1 MLALN
6 KGMPIE
12 SLSRM
17 LGHIN
22 ITTTQ
27 IYAKITLQKLEED
40 MDRLAERLNI

>member
-1 MLALN
+1 MALN

-17 LGHIN
+17 LGHTN

-27 IYAKITLQKLEED
+27 IYAKITLQKLDED
-40 MDRLAERLNI
+40 MDRFAERLRM